1 MQVEAKT
8 RISSAIKGVLAA
20 EKEMHAAAI
29 KSYAGTLNA
38 LPNAPHA
45 QVQG

>member
-1 MQVEAKT
+1 MQVQAKT
-8 RISSAIKGVLAA
+8 RMSSAIKGVLAA
-20 EKEMHAAAI
+20 EKEMHGAAI
-29 KSYAGTLNA
+29 KSYAGTLSA